1 VGLGAGGNACGR
13 PKTCRRR
20 KGSYVQEVA
29 SSRILRGDNPFGVLA
44 EHELLHPVQ
53 HDVPHWS
60 ETMFFQI
67 WSPDNGVGIF
77 IHIGRW
83 PGDLDLW
90 WAQVIA
96 MLPDGELLVDRSW
109 GRAVDNRGPATGN
122 LRVECV
128 EPLHKWRVNF
138 DGAGEPTNL
147 EQMARGPVG
156 SGRAA
161 ALKFSVE
168 LEAAAPVWDMHGALG
183 FDNLSWAAFHH
194 TQGFRAV
201 GSMSS
206 EGRDW
211 AVAGVAYRD
220 HSSGPR
226 HFEDFGGLHFFVMV
240 FPESG
245 RVVNALVNWRR
256 HGEID
261 HRVVTIQQDGRC
273 EIGSEVKLTGL
284 ADLATH
290 APHRVEISIG
300 GETPRQYTAD
310 WLHGYTLSLLEPNLN
325 VNGAAHGEEADP
337 LLVTQGAFRVTA
349 DDGEIGWGVIERD
362 YRVSMLPAPEP
373 R

>member
-1 VGLGAGGNACGR
+1 MRDA
-13 PKTCRRR
+13 
-20 KGSYVQEVA
+20 VA
-29 SSRILRGDNPFGVLA
+29 SRILLGENPFNVAA

-53 HDVPHWS
+53 RDVPYWS

-67 WSPDNGVGIF
+67 WSPDEGVGVF
-77 IHIGRW
+77 LHIGRW

-109 GRAVDNRGPATGN
+109 GRASDSRGPATGN
-122 LRVECV
+122 LRVECA
-128 EPLHKWRVNF
+128 EPLKKWRVTF
-138 DGAGEPTNL
+138 DGAGEPTTL
-147 EQMARGPVG
+147 ARMALGPVG
-156 SGRAA
+156 AGRAT

-168 LEAAAPVWDMHGALG
+168 MEAAAPVWDMHGALG

-194 TQGFRAV
+194 TQGLRSS

-206 EGRDW
+206 EGRSWDLT
-211 AVAGVAYRD
+211 GVAYRD

-226 HFEDFGGLHFFVMV
+226 HFADFGGLHFFVIV

-245 RVVNALVNWRR
+245 RVANGLVNWRR

-261 HRVVTIQQDGRC
+261 LRVVTIQKDGRC
-273 EIGSEVKLTGL
+273 EIGSDVKITGL

-290 APHRVEISIG
+290 APHRVTISIG
-300 GETPRQYTAD
+300 GEDPHEYTAD
-310 WLHGYTLSLLEPNLN
+310 RLHGYTLSLLEPNLN
-325 VNGAAHGEEADP
+325 INGAAHGEEDDP
-337 LLVTQGAFRVTA
+337 LFVTQGAFRVTA
-349 DDGEIGWGVIERD
+349 EDGEIGWGVIERD
-362 YRVSMLPAPEP
+362 YRASMLPAPEP